1 MKFNKWT
8 LGLAAV
14 GAISLT
20 SAARADEPK
29 LSPLN
34 VAESDTT
41 ISGVVDVGAE
51 YDTGNVH
58 NGYYDGYSSDASSY
72 YNYGLNGGLDNFS
85 VNQVIISLDKPL
97 DASPWAS
104 GYHIDLNWGTS
115 AVMPLNSTYDYGS
128 YSNENPLRQAYVT
141 MRTPVGSGI
150 TWKAGLFD
158 NILGY
163 ESNTLVSNPN
173 YSHSY
178 GWNAEPTSQLGLI
191 GTYNIADWVSVTA
204 GLANTYYLASVSD
217 KTYLGAVTFTAPD
230 SFGWAKGAALTLGVN
245 QGFYKY
251 AQNNYYA
258 GLTLPTPISALK
270 VGFAFDLVG
279 NIDENETP
287 DNMQDD
293 SEWIVGAYA
302 SYQATDKLSVNVRG
316 EYNNGYGRPYAG
328 SSVDGIFEEVTITTA
343 YNLWANVTSR
353 VELRWD
359 HADESTPLGYPGY
372 DSGGG
377 TTGYSAYDGARSDD
391 FTIAFNVAYTF

>member
-41 ISGVVDVGAE
+41 ISGVVDIGAE
-51 YDTGNVH
+51 YATGNVH
-58 NGYYDGYSSDASSY
+58 NDYYSGYSSAASY
-72 YNYGLNGGLDNFS
+72 YNYGLNGGIDNFS
-85 VNQVIISLDKPL
+85 VNQVLISLDKPL

-115 AVMPLNSTYDYGS
+115 AVMPLNSTYDYGY

-178 GWNAEPTSQLGLI
+178 GWNVEPTSQLGLI

-204 GLANTYYLASVSD
+204 GLANTYYQYSVSD

-270 VGFAFDLVG
+270 VGLAFDLVG
-279 NIDENETP
+279 NINEYP
-287 DNMQDD
+287 NNNPQDD

-316 EYNNGYGRPYAG
+316 EYNNGYGYPY
-328 SSVDGIFEEVTITTA
+328 DNGIREEVTITTA

-359 HADESTPLGYPGY
+359 HADEGTPLGYPGY
-372 DSGGG
+372 DSSG
-377 TTGYSAYDGARSDD
+377 AYDGARSDD